1 MLPLKHILF
10 VVCGA
15 IAFSIFPA
23 AAEER
28 QLSDSPVEGEASLT
42 LADQSGDQ
50 SGEITDRII
59 HLSGFTGISMQVHAL
74 ANAYLKTVPGISQK
88 KQQEVLVGLMH
99 WAPEPLTHKLQ
110 HSLIA
115 FNASQQKELVELL
128 SAPMMKQARDI
139 EASAIAMQGS
149 KGYKSYTERL
159 RQQVP
164 AQPRIAMINRLDQA
178 MGMSQWVLLARAAV
192 ASELGKQDVLFELSE
207 EAVRAKTREYLLYAY
222 RFTSNSDIQRIAEL
236 WQTPPLSTW
245 TEVAYQSLISNAT
258 GASILNSTDLE
269 EKPDH

>member
-1 MLPLKHILF
+1 MFPLKHILF

-15 IAFSIFPA
+15 IALSTFST
-23 AAEER
+23 AAEEP
-28 QLSDSPVEGEASLT
+28 QLADNPAEGAAPVT
-42 LADQSGDQ
+42 LADQPED
-50 SGEITDRII
+50 ITGRII
-59 HLSGFTGISMQVHAL
+59 HLSGFTGLSMQVRTL
-74 ANAYLKTVPGISQK
+74 AIAYLKAVPGISQR
-88 KQQEVLVGLMH
+88 KQQEVLVRLMH

-115 FNASQQKELVELL
+115 FSASQQKELVELL
-128 SAPMMKQARDI
+128 SAPMMRQARDI

-149 KGYKSYTERL
+149 AEYKNYTERL
-159 RQQVP
+159 RQQIP

-207 EAVRAKTREYLLYAY
+207 EAVRARTREYLLYAY
-222 RFTSNSDIQRIAEL
+222 RFTSNTDIQRITEL

-245 TEVAYQSLISNAT
+245 SEVAYQSLISKAR

>member
-1 MLPLKHILF
+1 MFPLKHILF

-15 IAFSIFPA
+15 IALSTFST
-23 AAEER
+23 AAEEP
-28 QLSDSPVEGEASLT
+28 QLADNPAEGAAPLT
-42 LADQSGDQ
+42 LADKPEDIAG
-50 SGEITDRII
+50 RII
-59 HLSGFTGISMQVHAL
+59 HLSGFTGLSMQVRTL
-74 ANAYLKTVPGISQK
+74 AIAYLKTVPGISQR
-88 KQQEVLVGLMH
+88 KQQEVLVRLMH

-115 FNASQQKELVELL
+115 FSASQQKELVELL
-128 SAPMMKQARDI
+128 SAPMMRQARDI

-149 KGYKSYTERL
+149 AEYKNYTERL
-159 RQQVP
+159 RQQIP

-207 EAVRAKTREYLLYAY
+207 EAVRARTREYLLYAY
-222 RFTSNSDIQRIAEL
+222 RFTSNTDIQRIAEL

-245 TEVAYQSLISNAT
+245 SEVAYQSLISKAT